1 MPIFEVRENCSVPE
15 TKEQLLDLVKKKD
28 AIPFH
33 AQVCQACHRFPMRD
47 AWMKASTSS
56 SDDVQASGVLMSVLG
71 YATRTGP
78 YRSWEPIY
86 VGTNAEP
93 PYDERLSWEGKKD
106 KMTQVR
112 AQTTD

>member
-1 MPIFEVRENCSVPE
+1 MKANCSVPE
-15 TKEQLLDLVKKKD
+15 TKGQLLEMFKNKE

-33 AQVCQACHRFPMRD
+33 AQVCPACHRFPMRD
-47 AWMKASTSS
+47 AWLKATEPIE
-56 SDDVQASGVLMSVLG
+56 MSVLG

-78 YRSWEPIY
+78 FRSWEPIY

-106 KMTQVR
+106 KMTQVS
-112 AQTTD
+112 TCYLVVTMSFKGNYH